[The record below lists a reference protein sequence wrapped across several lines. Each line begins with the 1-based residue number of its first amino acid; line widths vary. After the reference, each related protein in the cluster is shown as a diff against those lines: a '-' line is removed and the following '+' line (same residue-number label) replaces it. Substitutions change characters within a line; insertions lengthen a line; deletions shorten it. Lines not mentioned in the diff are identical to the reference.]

1 MIITTTDAIEGHRVT
16 EYKGLVSSTAIHGV
30 AVGKDIKALGRNIV
44 GGRSEVYENELVR
57 GQSETMAELQA
68 AAEKIGANAI
78 VGVKIDS
85 EGIGTNGS
93 MLLVTMTGTAVVV
106 EAV

>member
-1 MIITTTDAIEGHRVT
+1 MIITTTDAIEGYRVT

-30 AVGKDIKALGRNIV
+30 NVGKDIKALGRNIV
-44 GGRSEVYENELVR
+44 GGRAESYENEVER
-57 GQSETMAELQA
+57 GQAETMAELQA

-85 EGIGTNGS
+85 EGVGANGS